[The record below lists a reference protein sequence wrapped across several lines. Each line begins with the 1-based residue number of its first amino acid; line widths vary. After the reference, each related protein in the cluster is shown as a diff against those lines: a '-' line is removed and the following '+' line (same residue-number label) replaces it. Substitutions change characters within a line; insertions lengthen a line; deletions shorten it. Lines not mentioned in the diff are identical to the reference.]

1 MTNNKKNKQETTFL
15 KSITKRSPKDQTDI
29 LISREKQF

>member
-1 MTNNKKNKQETTFL
+1 MTNNKKQTRDYVT

>member
-1 MTNNKKNKQETTFL
+1 MTNNKKQTRNYVT

-29 LISREKQF
+29 LTSHVKQF